1 MTTRLSDAR
10 QSEHG
15 TVVGSGLTRA
25 GSSKLTAVPRE
36 VISQGCTYQLHVG
49 GLIEPKEFVGSGK
62 WTVLCKHSCRVQYHV
77 QCIGTVDLGGLGFTR
92 ASGLRRQLCLG

>member
-15 TVVGSGLTRA
+15 TAVGSGLTRA

-62 WTVLCKHSCRVQYHV
+62 WTVLCKHSCRFQYV
-77 QCIGTVDLGGLGFTR
+77 QCIGTVDLGVLPFVRAIGL
-92 ASGLRRQLCLG
+92 